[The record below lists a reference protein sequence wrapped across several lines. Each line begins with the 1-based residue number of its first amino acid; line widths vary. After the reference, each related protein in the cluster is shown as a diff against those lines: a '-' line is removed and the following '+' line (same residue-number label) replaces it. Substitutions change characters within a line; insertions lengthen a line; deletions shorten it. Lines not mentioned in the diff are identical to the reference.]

1 MPQTTLPRTIGRY
14 EIVREIGRGAM
25 GIVYEGRDLS
35 LMRPVALKTLLLEPI
50 AEELRETF
58 EKRFYQEARAA
69 AGLQH
74 PCIVVVYE
82 IGIDAAAD
90 AFFMSLEFLRG
101 RTLEDVIESGPLPW
115 REALRIASRLADAL
129 SHAHENGIVHRDIK
143 PGNVMILKKGEPKI
157 MDFGVAKLDSSKL
170 TSQGDVL
177 GSPGYMAPEQALE
190 ARVDARSDL
199 FSLGTVLYEALTG
212 KRAFG
217 RGTFSEILMRLAYE
231 HPTPPSLIVKDLPPA
246 VDHIVAHA
254 LAKNPDERY
263 ANADQ
268 MVEDIEDALTD
279 RPLRHTAGRGTRP
292 IPGAAS
298 ASTPGSCRSSS
309 MRPSASTKSPRV
321 STIVPSRSM
330 MAASMPRGA
339 LTGRPS
345 ALRAAGCALGNGPA
359 RSCQRLSH
367 GVDDGAV
374 VALAEDGAAGHEGVG
389 AGVGHAA
396 DVVGLDAA
404 VHLQPDV
411 LAAGV
416 DAATCRF
423 HLAQGAINK
432 GLSAKA
438 GVDAHD
444 QDQVDLLDQPVQHVQ
459 RRGRVEHQPHLAARR
474 LDGLHA
480 AVRVRAGVGVKAD
493 QIGAG
498 LREGLGQRVH
508 RLHHHVHVQRH
519 RLPGGGDR
527 VRLDGLADHRPER
540 EVGHVV
546 VVHDVEMDPVGAG
559 GDDALH
565 LLAQPREVGREDG
578 GRDAVGGAHDAGLSR
593 SYHAGMPTY
602 QFHVE
607 VQPEYL
613 PEQSEPAQGRYGF
626 AYTIT
631 VLNTGQVAAQLVS
644 RHWIIADGRGHTEEV
659 KGLGVVGQQPLLQ
672 PGEAFQYTSGCQLRT
687 PSGTMHGSYFCVAED
702 GERFEVAIPL
712 FVLDA
717 SGADGG
723 SARVLH

>member
-298 ASTPGSCRSSS
+298 ASTPG
-309 MRPSASTKSPRV
+309 MPSLRTPTASVPVDQVTGAGG
-321 STIVPSRSM
+321 STADAPS
-330 MAASMPRGA
+330 
-339 LTGRPS
+339 
-345 ALRAAGCALGNGPA
+345 RAAGLPRGPLTLPPGKRVSLTLLSGPKEGAEHVLRHASLLIGREGGN
-359 RSCQRLSH
+359 S
-367 GVDDGAV
+367 GA
-374 VALAEDGAAGHEGVG
+374 AIELAETQVSRMHAMVEARGTRFVLRDLESKNGTFIGAERVKEVEIQDGTE
-389 AGVGHAA
+389 
-396 DVVGLDAA
+396 
-404 VHLQPDV
+404 
-411 LAAGV
+411 
-416 DAATCRF
+416 F
-423 HLAQGAINK
+423 
-432 GLSAKA
+432 
-438 GVDAHD
+438 
-444 QDQVDLLDQPVQHVQ
+444 
-459 RRGRVEHQPHLAARR
+459 
-474 LDGLHA
+474 
-480 AVRVRAGVGVKAD
+480 
-493 QIGAG
+493 QIGG
-498 LREGLGQRVH
+498 TRFLLRV
-508 RLHHHVHVQRH
+508 
-519 RLPGGGDR
+519 
-527 VRLDGLADHRPER
+527 AD
-540 EVGHVV
+540 
-546 VVHDVEMDPVGAG
+546 A
-559 GDDALH
+559 
-565 LLAQPREVGREDG
+565 
-578 GRDAVGGAHDAGLSR
+578 
-593 SYHAGMPTY
+593 
-602 QFHVE
+602 
-607 VQPEYL
+607 
-613 PEQSEPAQGRYGF
+613 
-626 AYTIT
+626 
-631 VLNTGQVAAQLVS
+631 
-644 RHWIIADGRGHTEEV
+644 
-659 KGLGVVGQQPLLQ
+659 
-672 PGEAFQYTSGCQLRT
+672 
-687 PSGTMHGSYFCVAED
+687 
-702 GERFEVAIPL
+702 
-712 FVLDA
+712 
-717 SGADGG
+717 
-723 SARVLH
+723 